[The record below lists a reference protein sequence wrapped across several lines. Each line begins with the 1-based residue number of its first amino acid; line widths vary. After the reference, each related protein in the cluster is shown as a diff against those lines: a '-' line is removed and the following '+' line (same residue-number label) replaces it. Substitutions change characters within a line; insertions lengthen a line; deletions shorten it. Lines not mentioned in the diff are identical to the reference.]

1 MLRRLALAVVLFAA
15 ACPKPP
21 PVPEPAPENR
31 PRGAAPEETVPAPV
45 ERPIPPGR
53 QGDVPEVPPPVKP

>member
-21 PVPEPAPENR
+21 PVPPAPENR
-31 PRGAAPEETVPAPV
+31 PRAAAPDEKPSPV